1 MQREGRNL
9 VVAIDGPAGA
19 GKSTVARQV
28 SKDLGYIYIDTGAM
42 YRALTVKALRQG
54 IILYDE
60 AALSRLAKETE
71 IRLTYQDH
79 TQVIF
84 MDGEDV
90 SVAIRTPQVSQNVS
104 LVARVPGVRTEM
116 VELQRRLAQNGGV
129 VMDGRDIGTF
139 VLPEAE
145 CKIFLTASARER
157 ALRRARDLEASGY
170 EVDIDELEK
179 EIATRDRID
188 STREMAPLQQA
199 SDAILID
206 TSDMSFNEVVDKI
219 KEYIRQTQR
228 NSFPGLE

>member
-54 IILYDE
+54 ITLSDE
-60 AALSRLAKETE
+60 AALTRLAKETE

-79 TQVIF
+79 TQVII

-90 SVAIRTPQVSQNVS
+90 SVEIRTPQISQNVS

-116 VELQRRLAQNGGV
+116 VILQRRLAENGGV
-129 VMDGRDIGTF
+129 VMDGRDIGTY

-170 EVDIDELEK
+170 KVDIDELEK
-179 EIATRDRID
+179 EIATRDQID

-199 SDAILID
+199 ADAILMD

-219 KEYIRQTQR
+219 KEYILQTQR
-228 NSFPGLE
+228 NLFLGLE